1 MDEVVQLLQKL
12 LLLLSVDLI
21 KKTKDKL
28 IEIGVSVEDL
38 QLLQEQYLTDVLKP
52 IQIRKLLQHFN
63 AGVYLIIA
71 NALQLIIKLKL
82 LDMVH
87 VCMCISHSEMN
98 IFHAFIHFI

>member
-12 LLLLSVDLI
+12 LPLLSVDLI
-21 KKTKDKL
+21 KKMKDKL

-38 QLLQEQYLTDVLKP
+38 QLLQEP

-71 NALQLIIKLKL
+71 NALQLIVKLKL
-82 LDMVH
+82 LDTVH